1 MITISTFALTIY
13 LFGFLGSPNEPLIV
27 AAAKTMCRKLTSNC
41 TSEGRVNN
49 PSVPRASLASPVATL
64 STKKT

>member
-27 AAAKTMCRKLTSNC
+27 AAAKTMYRKLTAKGH
-41 TSEGRVNN
+41 TMPQEIERIARAKGEG
-49 PSVPRASLASPVATL
+49 
-64 STKKT
+64 

>member
-27 AAAKTMCRKLTSNC
+27 AAAKTMYRKLTAKGH
-41 TSEGRVNN
+41 TMLPEIERVHERKEGE
-49 PSVPRASLASPVATL
+49 
-64 STKKT
+64 